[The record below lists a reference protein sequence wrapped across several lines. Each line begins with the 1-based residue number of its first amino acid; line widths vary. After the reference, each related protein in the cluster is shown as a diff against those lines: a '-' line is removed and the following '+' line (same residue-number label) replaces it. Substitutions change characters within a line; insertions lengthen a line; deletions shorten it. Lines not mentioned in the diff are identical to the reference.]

1 MDARKMTNWIPLR
14 LAFPKS
20 TRAYRVFTEYAYRLQ
35 RLARQG
41 DDASRLILVAK
52 SEFIVTLS
60 EIRATHRATLKAA
73 AFVLTDL
80 ILQRWRIRITKKG
93 VFVTALVNN
102 GDRMASRASIR
113 FQELLK
119 RDAQLR
125 QPSVQSFIRSM
136 EQRRLHNEDFVSIF
150 SLMRDG
156 RELAKMLRKHRKS
169 NGNGQSLSTIID
181 PYLQFVDGRT
191 RCELT
196 GLRLMD
202 IWRYFRHTWT
212 NQYTSVPGRSMLFL
226 VRDAAAPNHAI
237 MGIGAICSPV
247 IQISARD
254 KWIGWHPDTFIKRVQ
269 TNPTTRLARWLLR
282 TVDKAIN
289 EIYKDDFLKDGLL
302 KRKDLT
308 TPSNSI
314 IRALTKKAVIQKRRH
329 QRFARTNDFYNKLS
343 TGRASKE
350 YWITRAQTPLFRS
363 KRAQSLASLLEI
375 RSELSCCFGNRPT
388 ASKLAELARTGNGQR
403 LIRKIVKKAKADRVG
418 IAMADISV
426 CGAVQPYNALLTGKL
441 ISMLAIS
448 PAVVAEY
455 KRRYACTK
463 SEIASSMAGRP
474 IVRKP
479 ELVYFGTTSL
489 YGNGSSQYNRVRI
502 PCELLGGVASETINY
517 REIGQSESFGT
528 SQFSDDTVEAL
539 VALVRQTSD
548 GKRVN
553 SIFGEGVSPRL
564 RKVRAGLDQLGF
576 PSDVLLQHGRRRS
589 IYAVVLARN
598 APDYLIGLDRK
609 PEYIVSLD
617 QSDSTEAICS
627 WWIDRWLRSR
637 IQSNDV
643 LEQVASHTHIQPICH
658 GARVSSVTD
667 QHNPVE
673 LFQGVT

>member
-1 MDARKMTNWIPLR
+1 MGIRQTTHWVPLN

-20 TRAYRVFTEYAYRLQ
+20 TRAYRAFIKYAYRLQ

-41 DDASRLILVAK
+41 DDASRPILAAR

-60 EIRATHRATLKAA
+60 GIRATHRASLKAA

-80 ILQRWRIRITKKG
+80 VAQRWRIRITKKG
-93 VFVTALVNN
+93 VFVLAPSNN
-102 GDRMASRASIR
+102 GDRQALRASIR

-119 RDAQLR
+119 RDDQLR

-136 EQRRLHNEDFVSIF
+136 EQRRLHNEHFISIF

-156 RELAKMLRKHRKS
+156 RELAESLRKHRKS
-169 NGNGQSLSTIID
+169 NGNGQSLSSVVD
-181 PYLQFVDGRT
+181 PYLQFVGSKA
-191 RCELT
+191 RCEFT

-226 VRDAAAPNHAI
+226 VRDAAAPNHAV

-254 KWIGWHPDTFIKRVQ
+254 KWIGWHPDTFIERVQ
-269 TNPTTRLARWLLR
+269 TNPTARLARWLLR
-282 TVDKAIN
+282 TVDKAID

-308 TPSNSI
+308 KPSISI
-314 IRALTKKAVIQKRRH
+314 IRTLTKEAEIQKRRH
-329 QRFARTNDFYNKLS
+329 QRFARKNDFYNKLS

-350 YWITRAQTPLFRS
+350 YWVARARTPLFRS
-363 KRAQSLASLLEI
+363 KRAQSLASLLEL
-375 RSELSCCFGNRPT
+375 RSELNHRFGNRPT
-388 ASKLAELARTGNGQR
+388 ASKLAELARTGDGQR

-441 ISMLAIS
+441 ISMLAVS
-448 PAVVAEY
+448 PAIISEY
-455 KRRYACTK
+455 KRRYACAK

-502 PCELLGGVASETINY
+502 PCELLGGDASEIINY

-539 VALVRQTSD
+539 AALVRQTSD

-589 IYAVVLARN
+589 IYAIVLARN

-637 IQSNDV
+637 IQSNDI
-643 LEQVASHTHIQPICH
+643 LEQVASHTHVQPICH
-658 GARVSSVTD
+658 GARVSPVAD
-667 QHNPVE
+667 QHDQAEP
-673 LFQGVT
+673 FRGVT